1 MKKYA
6 LLVVLV
12 LGAMVT
18 SITGCSC
25 TGDHDKPSEPTPTV
39 KTPDPTD
46 VIDQRLMIALSQA
59 KNFHHKARVYM
70 SDGKIAEAIASLR
83 EILTL
88 TFPAGAPEADDVRN
102 DARALLA
109 KLLVSQNQ
117 LDEAMRVVQE
127 GIAQSQRESFFV
139 ANLYTVKG
147 EIHEARVA
155 TLDPTKDADKAK
167 IVEEKH
173 AAIAA
178 YDKSNSINSALQ
190 DKLMES
196 P

>member
-1 MKKYA
+1 MKKYL
-6 LLVVLV
+6 LLVL
-12 LGAMVT
+12 LAVT
-18 SITGCSC
+18 TITGCSC
-25 TGDHDKPSEPTPTV
+25 TGDRDKPAEPPPTV
-39 KTPDPTD
+39 KTADPTE
-46 VIDQRLMIALSQA
+46 VIGQDLMIALSKA
-59 KNFHHKARVYM
+59 KNYHHKARVYM

-83 EILTL
+83 EILSL
-88 TFPAGAPEADDVRN
+88 KFPAGAPEAEDVRN

-117 LDEAMRVVQE
+117 IDEAMRVVQE

-147 EIHEARVA
+147 EIHEARA
-155 TLDPTKDADKAK
+155 ALLDPNDATQKAK
-167 IVEEKH
+167 IVDEKH
-173 AAIAA
+173 AAIDA
-178 YDKSNSINSALQ
+178 YDKSNSINTVLQ